1 MSSKKWWLIGL
12 GAALLLATVSPL
24 ASSAPDGLEK
34 IAAEQGFGANTTGS
48 PFQVAAD
55 YLFPGI
61 ENETLATIAAGGLGG
76 LVVFATA
83 YVITWLIARRKN
95 NQISTT
101 KPV

>member
-1 MSSKKWWLIGL
+1 MSYKKWWLIGL

-61 ENETLATIAAGGLGG
+61 ENETLATIAAGWLGV
-76 LVVFATA
+76 LVMFAA
-83 YVITWLIARRKN
+83 VYLIGSLIIRKKRT
-95 NQISTT
+95 S
-101 KPV
+101 PS

>member
-12 GAALLLATVSPL
+12 GAALLLATISPL

-34 IAAEQGFGANTTGS
+34 IAAEQGFVTSATGS

-61 ENETLATIAAGGLGG
+61 ENETLATIVAGWLGV
-76 LVVFATA
+76 LVMFGAFCG
-83 YVITWLIARRKN
+83 IGWLITRRNRRARHE
-95 NQISTT
+95 T
-101 KPV
+101 